1 MKFTAEAYRQAALEH
16 VATGRELYDAD
27 PPRYVLAH
35 YVAGLAVECML
46 RAYRYRIDAEFDERH
61 DIRTLYK
68 AARFDE
74 IVPPALQ
81 EQIGTARSIIESQWQ
96 NNHRFCSE
104 EYLRS
109 FFKRLA
115 LDRGIRGDFLKERT
129 RQIVDASFEI
139 VSLGNKQWT
148 KSPKS

>member
-1 MKFTAEAYRQAALEH
+1 MRFTADAYREAALEH
-16 VATGRELYDAD
+16 VVVARELYDAN

-35 YVAGLAVECML
+35 YTAGLAVECML
-46 RAYRYRIDAEFDERH
+46 RAYRCRVTPEFDERH
-61 DIRTLYK
+61 DLRALYK

-74 IVPPALQ
+74 IVPANLQ
-81 EQIGTARSIIESQWQ
+81 EQIGTARSVIETQWQ

-109 FFKRLA
+109 HFRRLM

-129 RQIVDASFEI
+129 RQIVNAAFDI
-139 VSLGNKQWT
+139 VNVGNRQWT
-148 KSPKS
+148 R

>member
-16 VATGRELYDAD
+16 VATARELYDAD
-27 PPRYVLAH
+27 LPRYALAH

-46 RAYRYRIDAEFDERH
+46 RAYRHRIDPEFDERH
-61 DIRTLYK
+61 DLRALYK

-81 EQIGTARSIIESQWQ
+81 EQIGTARSIVDSQWQ

-109 FFKRLA
+109 FFKRGA

-129 RQIVDASFEI
+129 RRIVNAAFEI
-139 VSLGNKQWT
+139 VSTGNKQWT
-148 KSPKS
+148 KSLKS